1 MNSLRICFLA
11 LLLMVSVKV
20 GAQSIYLLSV
30 GVSDYPGDK
39 DDLVLSDQDAIAMHR
54 LYQQNANATSVL
66 LTNTLAR
73 KSRILS
79 EANRLYSKAKPNDI
93 VVFYFS
99 GHGNKG
105 GYYAYDAFLRYD
117 EIRRIFSQCPA
128 RNKMIFADA
137 CHSGDMRD
145 NAEHVSIDTRH
156 NVMLFLSS
164 RDDEFSNE
172 VSIMRNGFF
181 TACLLRSL
189 KGGADMNRDRIIT
202 AKELFTAV
210 SQGVRGLSQNTQHP
224 VMWGNFDDT
233 MPVMIWK

>member
-1 MNSLRICFLA
+1 MNPFRICFLA

-30 GVSDYPGDK
+30 GVADYPGTRN
-39 DDLVLSDQDAIAMHR
+39 DLILPAQDAIAMHR

-66 LTNTLAR
+66 LTNTLAS
-73 KSRILS
+73 KSRVLS
-79 EANRLYSKAKPNDI
+79 EASTLFRKAKVEDI
-93 VVFYFS
+93 VVFFFS
-99 GHGNKG
+99 GHGGKG
-105 GYYAYDAFLRYD
+105 GFYAQDGFLGYD
-117 EIRRIFSQCPA
+117 EIRRLFSQCRA

-137 CHSGDMRD
+137 CFSGDMRE
-145 NAEHVSIDTRH
+145 NTEHSFTDPKN

-164 RDDEFSNE
+164 RDNE
-172 VSIMRNGFF
+172 CSIENPRMRNGFF
-181 TACLLRSL
+181 AACLLRSL
-189 KGGADMNRDRIIT
+189 KGGADTDRNRIIT

-210 SQGVRGLSQNTQHP
+210 SKGVRDLSRDTQHP